1 MQTRPS
7 GHRDSMYENKT
18 DQESINVV
26 ADSQSTE
33 SSSKPISKSTSVV
46 PDPPPASLDEIGPLT
61 IKSKVNWKVLL
72 GFLVAM
78 LVVGVF
84 YKPMFHFA
92 MGGTLGVFLAI
103 VINFVIGKSGS
114 GALNLTFSAEGV
126 EWHGVR
132 KPKGKNLVPW
142 SRLRLVGLYRP
153 AWGSIG
159 EAKNSPRA
167 LVLDFSDIAD
177 FPIYLSTLSATDQ
190 EHFFRIL
197 SRYAPQHLL
206 APEVLYMQV
215 QSLLGKA
222 PSVDGFTQIW
232 SQEFDR
238 RFELA
243 NHVSLPAGKKIGNGR
258 YTIELTIATRMSSS
272 TYLVS
277 DTKGQRFVAKELVVP
292 VGADEKVH
300 DTLLQ
305 QFNREAAILASLS
318 HPLIVTVRDHFV
330 EDGRSYIV
338 MDCIHGTNLRHHV
351 RTLER
356 VDKRIVVSI
365 ARQLLEVLS
374 YLHSLSPPVIHR
386 DLTPDN
392 IMRVGEKDEIRV
404 IDFGAANIYTSEG
417 TGTLIG
423 KQGYMAPE
431 QFKGKASPGSDVYAF
446 GSTLLFLLTGEDPPG
461 MCRVPECNQQ
471 IEKELLD
478 IAQSCLKFELADRP
492 SIDTL
497 IEQFEILSQKWGLP

>member
-1 MQTRPS
+1 MHEKKIDHET
-7 GHRDSMYENKT
+7 
-18 DQESINVV
+18 INLV
-26 ADSQSTE
+26 ADSVPAASNSKVLSPV
-33 SSSKPISKSTSVV
+33 SSADAIV
-46 PDPPPASLDEIGPLT
+46 EPLT
-61 IKSKVNWKVLL
+61 IRSKTNWKVLL
-72 GFLVAM
+72 CILLVM
-78 LVVGVF
+78 LVGGIF
-84 YKPMFHFA
+84 YKPLYHFA
-92 MGGTLGVFLAI
+92 MGGSLGLLIAAF
-103 VINFVIGKSGS
+103 INLVIGRNGM
-114 GALNLTFSAEGV
+114 ANLTLSSEGV
-126 EWHGVR
+126 EWHGLK
-132 KPKGKNLVPW
+132 KPTGKNLVPW

-153 AWGSIG
+153 AWRSLS
-159 EAKNSPRA
+159 ERKMSPRA
-167 LVLDFSDIAD
+167 LVLNFSDIPD
-177 FPIYLSTLSATDQ
+177 IPIYLQTLSTAEQ

-197 SRYAPQHLL
+197 SRYAPQRLL

-215 QSLLGKA
+215 QSFLGKA

-243 NHVSLPAGKKIGNGR
+243 NHVSLPSGKKVGGGR

-277 DTKGQRFVAKELVVP
+277 DNKGQRFVIKELVVP

-305 QFNREAAILASLS
+305 KFNREAAILASLS
-318 HPLIVTVRDHFV
+318 HPSIVTVRDHFV

-338 MDCIHGTNLRHHV
+338 MDCVHGTNLRQYV
-351 RTLER
+351 RSLER
-356 VDKRIVVSI
+356 VEKRVVVSI
-365 ARQLLEVLS
+365 ARQLLDVLS
-374 YLHSLSPPVIHR
+374 YLHGLSPPVVHR

-392 IMRVGEKDEIRV
+392 IMHLGERDEIRV

-423 KQGYMAPE
+423 KQGYMPPE

-461 MCRVPECNQQ
+461 MCRVPENIQQ
-471 IEKELLD
+471 IDTELLD
-478 IAQSCLKFELADRP
+478 IVQSCLQFELADRP
-492 SIDTL
+492 SVETL
-497 IEQFEILSQKWGLP
+497 IERFEVLAQKWGTS

>member
-1 MQTRPS
+1 MQ
-7 GHRDSMYENKT
+7 ENKVET
-18 DQESINVV
+18 INLVEDLQSGESKEQATLVV
-26 ADSQSTE
+26 PTA
-33 SSSKPISKSTSVV
+33 SSS
-46 PDPPPASLDEIGPLT
+46 ARADEIEPLT
-61 IKSKVNWKVLL
+61 IRRKVNWRVLL
-72 GFLVAM
+72 AISGVALVA
-78 LVVGVF
+78 GIF
-84 YKPMFHFA
+84 YKPLFYFA
-92 MGGTLGVFLAI
+92 FGGALGLIFSAVINLAI
-103 VINFVIGKSGS
+103 GRF
-114 GALNLTFSAEGV
+114 GAANLTFSSEGI
-126 EWHGVR
+126 EWHSR
-132 KPKGKNLVPW
+132 RNPTGKDVVPW
-142 SRLRLVGLYRP
+142 TRLRLVGLFRP
-153 AWGSIG
+153 AWRSLAEQKG
-159 EAKNSPRA
+159 ARA
-167 LVLDFSDIAD
+167 LILNFSDIPD
-177 FPIYLSTLSATDQ
+177 IPIFLSTLSPAEQ

-197 SRYAPQHLL
+197 SRYAPQRLL

-243 NHVSLPAGKKIGNGR
+243 NHVSLPAGKKVGSGR

-277 DTKGQRFVAKELVVP
+277 DSKRQRFVVKELVVP
-292 VGADEKVH
+292 IGADEKVH

-338 MDCIHGTNLRHHV
+338 MDCVNGTNLRHYV
-351 RTLER
+351 RSSER
-356 VDKRIVVSI
+356 LDKRLVVSI
-365 ARQLLEVLS
+365 ARQLLDVLS
-374 YLHSLSPPVIHR
+374 YLHTLNPPVIHR

-392 IMRVGEKDEIRV
+392 IMHVGAEDEIRV

-423 KQGYMAPE
+423 KQGYMPPE
-431 QFKGKASPGSDVYAF
+431 QFKGKSSPGSDIYAF

-461 MCRVPECNQQ
+461 MCRIPESNQQ
-471 IEKELLD
+471 IDEELLD
-478 IAQSCLKFELADRP
+478 IVRSCLQFELADRP
-492 SIDTL
+492 SLDTL
-497 IEQFEILSQKWGLP
+497 IQKFDALAQKWGAP